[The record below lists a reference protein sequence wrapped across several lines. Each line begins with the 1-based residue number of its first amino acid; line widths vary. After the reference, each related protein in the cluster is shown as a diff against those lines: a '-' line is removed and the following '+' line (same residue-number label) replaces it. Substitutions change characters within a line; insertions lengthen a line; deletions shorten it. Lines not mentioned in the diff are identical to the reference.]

1 MLPTSDNKKTFGLLI
16 LISAYFLISIQA
28 FANDE
33 HQSDSL
39 KAYIDTA
46 LRHNPVVL
54 QRYFEYQAALQKV
67 PQVGSLPDPEL
78 TMGIFL
84 TPMELIS
91 GKQAADLKLMQM
103 FPWFGVLRNAR
114 DEMSMMAKA
123 KFELFRDAKLQLAYD
138 IEKIWFELYKLKR
151 DKTISESSLE
161 ILKAIEKVALIR
173 YQAPFATQENS
184 ASNPM
189 TSGSPKQASGLE
201 SSSGM
206 TGMTDGKSSNEP
218 ASGSASSGIMGQGT
232 MSSGQSGPGLSSI
245 YRIKTE
251 AGDLKNNIATLDSR
265 LATLR
270 LKFNL
275 LLNRPVGSDIFVPD
289 TLVSDTLNAVLS
301 PIPDSIPATNPMLG
315 MALYEKQAIDAR
327 RKMVTAMGYPMVG
340 IGVDYSVIQTN
351 TMSESKMNGKDM
363 IMPMLS
369 ITIPVYRKKY
379 KAARKETEFL
389 SSAAEESYNAAYN
402 SLKAEFA
409 EAMQQYDDA
418 ERRIRLNSEQSELA
432 EKSLRLILRSFS
444 VGSADL
450 TDLLRARQLALD
462 YALGISDARADLNIA
477 IARLNR
483 LMANE
488 N

>member
-1 MLPTSDNKKTFGLLI
+1 MLPTSDNKKTSGLLI

-46 LRHNPVVL
+46 LRYNPVVL

-123 KFELFRDAKLQLAYD
+123 KFELFRDAKLQLAFD
-138 IEKIWFELYKLKR
+138 IEKTWFELYKLTR
-151 DKTISESSLE
+151 ERAISESSLE
-161 ILKAIEKVALIR
+161 ILKAIEKVSIIR
-173 YQAPFATQENS
+173 YQAPFAGQKSS
-184 ASNPM
+184 ASDP
-189 TSGSPKQASGLE
+189 
-201 SSSGM
+201 
-206 TGMTDGKSSNEP
+206 
-218 ASGSASSGIMGQGT
+218 
-232 MSSGQSGPGLSSI
+232 MSSGQTGPGLSGI

-251 AGDLKNNIATLDSR
+251 AGDLKNTIAALDSR

-275 LLNRPVGSDIFVPD
+275 LLNRSVSSVIFVPD
-289 TLVSDTLNAVLS
+289 TLIRDTLNPVLS
-301 PIPDSIPATNPMLG
+301 HISDSIPATNPMLS

-327 RKMVTAMGYPMVG
+327 RKMVSAMGYPMVG
-340 IGVDYSVIQTN
+340 IGVDYSVIQAS
-351 TMSESKMNGKDM
+351 TMSDSKMNGRDM
-363 IMPMLS
+363 IMPMFS

-379 KAARKETEFL
+379 NAARNETELL
-389 SSAAEESYNAAYN
+389 SSAALESYTAEYN
-402 SLKAEFA
+402 SLKAEYA
-409 EAMQQYDDA
+409 EAIQQYEDA
-418 ERRIRLNSEQSELA
+418 ERRIRLYTEQSELA
-432 EKSLRLILRSFS
+432 EKSLQLILKSFS
-444 VGSADL
+444 VASADL
-450 TDLLRARQLALD
+450 TELLRARQLVQD
-462 YALGISDARADLNIA
+462 YGIGMSDATADLNIA
-477 IARLNR
+477 IARLKR

>member
-1 MLPTSDNKKTFGLLI
+1 MLPSSDYKKQYGILI
-16 LISAYFLISIQA
+16 LFSAFFLVSAQV

-33 HQSDSL
+33 HQSDTL
-39 KAYIDTA
+39 KAYINTA
-46 LRHNPVVL
+46 LSHNPVVL
-54 QRYFEYQAALQKV
+54 QRYYEYQAALQKV

-84 TPMELIS
+84 TPMELVN

-138 IEKIWFELYKLKR
+138 IEKTWFELYKLNREKA
-151 DKTISESSLE
+151 ISESSLE
-161 ILKAIEKVALIR
+161 ILKAIEKISLIR
-173 YQAPFATQENS
+173 YQAPLASLESS
-184 ASNPM
+184 ASNAM
-189 TSGSPKQASGLE
+189 TAGRMSQ
-201 SSSGM
+201 
-206 TGMTDGKSSNEP
+206 
-218 ASGSASSGIMGQGT
+218 SAI
-232 MSSGQSGPGLSSI
+232 SSGQSGPGLSGI

-251 AGDLKNNIATLDSR
+251 EGDLNNNIATLDSR

-275 LLNRPVGSDIFVPD
+275 LLNRKAGSAIFVPD
-289 TLVSDTLNAVLS
+289 TLISDTLNAVLS
-301 PIPDSIPATNPMLG
+301 QFSDSIPVTNPMLG
-315 MALYEKQAIDAR
+315 MALYEKQAIEAK
-327 RKMVTAMGYPMVG
+327 RKMITAMGYPMVG
-340 IGVDYSVIQTN
+340 IGLDYAVIQTN

-379 KAARKETEFL
+379 NAARKETGFL
-389 SSAAEESYNAAYN
+389 ISAAQENYNAAYN
-402 SLKAEFA
+402 SLKGEFA
-409 EAMQQYDDA
+409 EAMQQYADA
-418 ERRIRLNSEQSELA
+418 ERSIRLNYDQSELA
-432 EKSLRLILRSFS
+432 EKSLRLILKSFS

-462 YALGISDARADLNIA
+462 YALGMSDARADLCIA
-477 IARLNR
+477 IARIKR
-483 LMANE
+483 LIANE